1 MLCLQL
7 SHPLGLIENN
17 KQRTRTIGRKPEVS
31 GLSNMARLSAS
42 STPDPTMFSG
52 TRRPTLR
59 SWMRFVFIALCFALP
74 PASAK
79 PDSLKEVT
87 DANWEDILTGEWMI
101 ELSVSC

>member
-1 MLCLQL
+1 M
-7 SHPLGLIENN
+7 
-17 KQRTRTIGRKPEVS
+17 S

-42 STPDPTMFSG
+42 STADPKMLPG

-59 SWMRFVFIALCFALP
+59 SWTCFVLIALCCAAPPP

-101 ELSVSC
+101 ELSVSR